1 MKKIERIK
9 YLANECFD
17 YAIIVEEFLSKPRSN
32 EQLEDL
38 SRQLINYLRYM
49 GQELEAHAD
58 YVDYFMG
65 IMLKLP

>member
-9 YLANECFD
+9 YLANECFE
-17 YAIIVEEFLSKPRSN
+17 YAEAIEEFLTEPRPN

-49 GQELEAHAD
+49 GRELEAHAD